1 MLSIVVLLGKN
12 NVDISSDVIDIEV
25 KIVISDKQTTILL
38 FMMILFVMNIIIF
51 K

>member
-25 KIVISDKQTTILL
+25 KIVISDK
-38 FMMILFVMNIIIF
+38 
-51 K
+51 